1 LIGVLFMIE
10 KEKSLIFT
18 GEEKIRID
26 LYLTQQEICPSRS
39 QIRNLISQ
47 GKIKVNGNPVKPS
60 YILKNGDVID
70 LSLPEN
76 IELKIKAE
84 AIPLDIIYEDE
95 YLVVVNKPAD
105 MIVHPAGKIRS
116 GTLVNALLYHCQDSL
131 SGIGGVIRPGIVHRL
146 DKNTSGLM
154 VAAKNDFAHLDLSR
168 QIQEHQVTK
177 KYITLVHGNLKDD
190 SGIID
195 APIGRNLKNRKKMAV
210 TEGKNREAITHFKV
224 LKRFSGYTLVEATL
238 RTGRTH
244 QIRVHLAFIGYS
256 IVGDQLYGRKRQG
269 LNINRQALH
278 SYVLGFVHPES
289 KKYMEFSAPLPQ
301 DIQELID
308 CLEGEEK

>member
-1 LIGVLFMIE
+1 MIE

-39 QIRNLISQ
+39 QIRNLIAQ
-47 GKIKVNGNPVKPS
+47 GKIIVNNNPVKPS

-70 LSLPEN
+70 LALPEN
-76 IELKIKAE
+76 KELKIKAE
-84 AIPLDIIYEDE
+84 DIPLHIIYEDE
-95 YLVVVNKPAD
+95 HLVVVNKPAN

-154 VAAKNDFAHLDLSR
+154 VVAKNDFAHLNLSR
-168 QIQEHQVTK
+168 QIKDHQVTK
-177 KYITLVHGNLKDD
+177 KYIALVHGNLKDD

-195 APIGRNLKNRKKMAV
+195 APIGRSLKNRKKMAV
-210 TEGKNREAITHFKV
+210 TEGKSREAITHFKV

-244 QIRVHLAFIGYS
+244 QIRVHLAFIGYP
-256 IVGDQLYGRKRQG
+256 IVGDQLYGHRRQG
-269 LNINRQALH
+269 LNIHRQALH
-278 SYVLGFVHPES
+278 SCVLGFVHPAS
-289 KKYMEFSAPLPQ
+289 KKYMEFSAPLPK
-301 DIQELID
+301 DMQELID
-308 CLEGEEK
+308 YLEGDEK

>member
-1 LIGVLFMIE
+1 MTE
-10 KEKSLIFT
+10 KEKSLIFNDN
-18 GEEKIRID
+18 EKIRID
-26 LYLTQQEICPSRS
+26 LYLTQKEIYPSRS
-39 QIRNLISQ
+39 QIRNLITQ
-47 GKIKVNGNPVKPS
+47 GKIRVNGNPVKPS

-70 LSLPEN
+70 LALPEN
-76 IELKIKAE
+76 KELKIKAE

-116 GTLVNALLYHCQDSL
+116 GTLVNALLYHCQESL

-154 VAAKNDFAHLDLSR
+154 VVAKNDFAHLDLSR
-168 QIQEHQVTK
+168 QIKEHQVTK
-177 KYITLVHGNLKDD
+177 KYITLVHGNIKDD

-195 APIGRNLKNRKKMAV
+195 APIGRSLKNRKNMAV
-210 TEGKNREAITHFKV
+210 TEGKSREAITHFKV

-244 QIRVHLAFIGYS
+244 QIRVHLAFIGYP
-256 IVGDQLYGRKRQG
+256 IVGDQLYGHKRQG
-269 LNINRQALH
+269 LNIHRQALH
-278 SYVLGFVHPES
+278 SYVLGFVHPAS
-289 KKYMEFSAPLPQ
+289 KKYMEFSVPLPK
-301 DIQELID
+301 DIQEPID

>member
-1 LIGVLFMIE
+1 MIE
-10 KEKSLIFT
+10 REKSLIFT

-26 LYLTQQEICPSRS
+26 LYLTQKEICPSRS
-39 QIRNLISQ
+39 QIRNLIVQ
-47 GKIKVNGNPVKPS
+47 GQIRVNSTPVKPS
-60 YILKNGDVID
+60 YILKNGDMINIA
-70 LSLPEN
+70 LPEQK
-76 IELKIKAE
+76 ELQIKAE

-105 MIVHPAGKIRS
+105 MIVHPAGKICS

-146 DKNTSGLM
+146 DKDTSGLI
-154 VAAKNDFAHLDLSR
+154 VSAKNDFAHLDLSR
-168 QIQEHQVTK
+168 QIKDHQVTK
-177 KYITLVHGNLKDD
+177 KYLALVHGNMKDD

-195 APIGRNLKNRKKMAV
+195 APIGRSLKNRKKMAV
-210 TEGKNREAITHFKV
+210 TEGKSREAITQFQV
-224 LKRFSGYTLVEATL
+224 LKRFSGYTLVEAVL

-244 QIRVHLAFIGYS
+244 QLRVHLAFIGHP
-256 IVGDQLYGRKRQG
+256 IVGDQLYGQRKQG

-278 SYVLGFVHPES
+278 SHILGFVHPSS

-308 CLEGEEK
+308 YLEGGEK

>member
-1 LIGVLFMIE
+1 MME

-26 LYLTQQEICPSRS
+26 LYLTQQEIYPSRS
-39 QIRNLISQ
+39 QIRNLIAQ
-47 GKIKVNGNPVKPS
+47 GKVKVNGNPVKPS
-60 YILKNGDVID
+60 YILKNGDTID

-76 IELKIKAE
+76 IELKIKPE

-95 YLVVVNKPAD
+95 HLVVVNKPAA
-105 MIVHPAGKIRS
+105 MIVHPAGKINS
-116 GTLVNALLYHCQDSL
+116 GTLVNALLCHCRDSL

-154 VAAKNDFAHLDLSR
+154 VVAKNDFAHLDLSK
-168 QIQEHQVTK
+168 QIKKHEVTK
-177 KYITLVHGNLKDD
+177 KYLTLVHGNLKDD

-195 APIGRNLKNRKKMAV
+195 APIGRSLKNRKKMAV
-210 TEGKNREAITHFKV
+210 TVEGKSREAITHFKV

-244 QIRVHLAFIGYS
+244 QIRVHLAFIGHP
-256 IVGDQLYGRKRQG
+256 IVGDQLYGHRRQG

-278 SYVLGFVHPES
+278 SHILGFVHPVS
-289 KKYMEFSAPLPQ
+289 KKYMEFSAPLPR
-301 DIQELID
+301 DMQELINR
-308 CLEGEEK
+308 LEGEEK

>member
-1 LIGVLFMIE
+1 MTE
-10 KEKSLIFT
+10 KEKNISFT

-26 LYLTQQEICPSRS
+26 LYLTQKEISPSRS
-39 QIRNLISQ
+39 QIRNLIAQ
-47 GKIKVNGNPVKPS
+47 GKIRVNNNPVKPS

-70 LSLPEN
+70 LALPEN
-76 IELKIKAE
+76 KELKIKAE

-95 YLVVVNKPAD
+95 YLVVINKPAN

-168 QIQEHQVTK
+168 QIKDHQVTK
-177 KYITLVHGNLKDD
+177 KYLALVHGSLKDD

-195 APIGRNLKNRKKMAV
+195 APIGRSLKNREKMAV
-210 TEGKNREAITHFKV
+210 TEGKSREAITHFKV

-244 QIRVHLAFIGYS
+244 QIRVHLAFIGCP
-256 IVGDQLYGRKRQG
+256 IVGDQLYGHRRQG

-278 SYVLGFVHPES
+278 SYILGFVHPAS

-301 DIQELID
+301 DMQELID
-308 CLEGEEK
+308 CLEGDEK

>member
-1 LIGVLFMIE
+1 MTE
-10 KEKSLIFT
+10 KEKSLIFK

-26 LYLTQQEICPSRS
+26 LYLTQKEISPSRS
-39 QIRNLISQ
+39 QIRNLIAQ
-47 GKIKVNGNPVKPS
+47 GKIRVNNNPVKPS

-70 LSLPEN
+70 LALPEN
-76 IELKIKAE
+76 KELKIKAE

-95 YLVVVNKPAD
+95 YLVVINKPAN

-168 QIQEHQVTK
+168 QIKDHQVTK
-177 KYITLVHGNLKDD
+177 KYLALVHGSLKDD

-195 APIGRNLKNRKKMAV
+195 APIGRSLKNREKMAV
-210 TEGKNREAITHFKV
+210 TEGKSREAITHFKV

-244 QIRVHLAFIGYS
+244 QIRVHLAFIGCP
-256 IVGDQLYGRKRQG
+256 IVGDQLYGHRRQG

-278 SYVLGFVHPES
+278 SYILGFVHPAS

-301 DIQELID
+301 DMQELID
-308 CLEGEEK
+308 CLEGDEK

>member
-1 LIGVLFMIE
+1 MIE

>member
-1 LIGVLFMIE
+1 MTE

-26 LYLTQQEICPSRS
+26 LYLTQKEISPSRS
-39 QIRNLISQ
+39 QIRNLIAQ
-47 GKIKVNGNPVKPS
+47 GKIRVNNNPVKPS

-70 LSLPEN
+70 LALPEN
-76 IELKIKAE
+76 KELKIKAE

-95 YLVVVNKPAD
+95 YLVVINKPAN

-168 QIQEHQVTK
+168 QIKDHQVTK
-177 KYITLVHGNLKDD
+177 KYLALVHGSLKDD

-195 APIGRNLKNRKKMAV
+195 APIGRSLKNREKMAV
-210 TEGKNREAITHFKV
+210 TEGKSREAITHFKV

-244 QIRVHLAFIGYS
+244 QIRVHLAFIGCP
-256 IVGDQLYGRKRQG
+256 IVGDQLYGHRRQG

-278 SYVLGFVHPES
+278 SYILGFVHPAS

-301 DIQELID
+301 DMQELID
-308 CLEGEEK
+308 CLEGDEK

>member
-1 LIGVLFMIE
+1 MIE
-10 KEKSLIFT
+10 KGKSLIFNDDQ
-18 GEEKIRID
+18 KIRID
-26 LYLTQQEICPSRS
+26 LYLTQQEIYPSRS
-39 QIRNLISQ
+39 QIRNLIAQ
-47 GKIKVNGNPVKPS
+47 GKIKVNGNPIKPS

-70 LSLPEN
+70 LAFPEN
-76 IELKIKAE
+76 KELKIKAE

-105 MIVHPAGKIRS
+105 MIAHPAGKIRS

-154 VAAKNDFAHLDLSR
+154 VVAKNDFAHLDLSR
-168 QIQEHQVTK
+168 QIKDHQVTK
-177 KYITLVHGNLKDD
+177 KYLALVHGNLKDD

-210 TEGKNREAITHFKV
+210 TEGKSREAITHFKV

-244 QIRVHLAFIGYS
+244 QIRVHLAFIGYP
-256 IVGDQLYGRKRQG
+256 IVGDQLYGHRRQG

-278 SYVLGFVHPES
+278 SHILGFVHPAS
-289 KKYMEFSAPLPQ
+289 KKYMEFSVPLPQ
-301 DIQELID
+301 DMQELID
-308 CLEGEEK
+308 CLKGEEK

>member
-1 LIGVLFMIE
+1 MIE
-10 KEKSLIFT
+10 KGKSLIFNDDQ
-18 GEEKIRID
+18 KIRID
-26 LYLTQQEICPSRS
+26 LYLTQKEIYPSRS
-39 QIRNLISQ
+39 QIRNLIAQ
-47 GKIKVNGNPVKPS
+47 GKIKVNGNPIKPS

-70 LSLPEN
+70 LAFPEN
-76 IELKIKAE
+76 KELKIKAE

-105 MIVHPAGKIRS
+105 MIAHPAGKIRS
-116 GTLVNALLYHCQDSL
+116 GTLVNALLYHCQNSL

-154 VAAKNDFAHLDLSR
+154 VVAKNDFAHLDLSR
-168 QIQEHQVTK
+168 QIKDHQVTK
-177 KYITLVHGNLKDD
+177 KYLALVHGNLKDD

-210 TEGKNREAITHFKV
+210 TEGKSREAITHFKV

-244 QIRVHLAFIGYS
+244 QIRVHLAFIGYP
-256 IVGDQLYGRKRQG
+256 IVGDRLYGHRRQG

-278 SYVLGFVHPES
+278 SHILGFVHPAS
-289 KKYMEFSAPLPQ
+289 KKYMEFSVPLPQ
-301 DIQELID
+301 DMQELID

>member
-1 LIGVLFMIE
+1 MIE

-18 GEEKIRID
+18 GKEKIRID
-26 LYLTQQEICPSRS
+26 LYLTQKEIYPSRS
-39 QIRNLISQ
+39 QIRNLIIQ
-47 GKIKVNGNPVKPS
+47 GQIRVNSTPVKPS
-60 YILKNGDVID
+60 YILKNGDMINIA
-70 LSLPEN
+70 LPEQK
-76 IELKIKAE
+76 ELQIKAE

-116 GTLVNALLYHCQDSL
+116 GTLVNALLYHCQNSL

-146 DKNTSGLM
+146 DKDTSGLI
-154 VAAKNDFAHLDLSR
+154 VSAKNDFAHLDLSR
-168 QIQEHQVTK
+168 QIMDHQVTK
-177 KYITLVHGNLKDD
+177 KYLALVHGNMRDD

-195 APIGRNLKNRKKMAV
+195 APIGRSLKNRKKMAV
-210 TEGKNREAITHFKV
+210 TEGKSREAITQFKV
-224 LKRFSGYTLVEATL
+224 LKRFSGFTLVEATL

-244 QIRVHLAFIGYS
+244 QIRVHLTFIGYP
-256 IVGDQLYGRKRQG
+256 IVGDQLYTHRKQG
-269 LNINRQALH
+269 LNISRQALH
-278 SYVLGFVHPES
+278 SHILGFVHPSS

-308 CLEGEEK
+308 CLERDEK

>member
-1 LIGVLFMIE
+1 MTE
-10 KEKSLIFT
+10 KEKNISFT

-26 LYLTQQEICPSRS
+26 LYLTQKEIYPSRS
-39 QIRNLISQ
+39 QIRNLIAQ
-47 GKIKVNGNPVKPS
+47 GKIRVNNNPVKPS

-70 LSLPEN
+70 LALPEN
-76 IELKIKAE
+76 KELKIKAE

-146 DKNTSGLM
+146 DKDTSGLM

-168 QIQEHQVTK
+168 QIKDHQVTK
-177 KYITLVHGNLKDD
+177 KYIALVHGNLRDD

-195 APIGRNLKNRKKMAV
+195 APIGRSLKNGKKMAV
-210 TEGKNREAITHFKV
+210 TEGKSREAITQFKV

-244 QIRVHLAFIGYS
+244 QIRVHLAFIGYP
-256 IVGDQLYGRKRQG
+256 IVGDQLYGHRKQG
-269 LNINRQALH
+269 LNISRQALH
-278 SYVLGFVHPES
+278 SHILGFVHPSS
-289 KKYMEFSAPLPQ
+289 KKYMEFSAPLPK
-301 DIQELID
+301 DMQELID
-308 CLEGEEK
+308 CLEGDEK

>member
-1 LIGVLFMIE
+1 MIE

-26 LYLTQQEICPSRS
+26 LYLTQKEIYPSRS
-39 QIRNLISQ
+39 QIRNLIAQ
-47 GKIKVNGNPVKPS
+47 GKIRVNNNPVKPS
-60 YILKNGDVID
+60 YILKNGDVIG
-70 LSLPEN
+70 LALPEN
-76 IELKIKAE
+76 KELKIKAE
-84 AIPLDIIYEDE
+84 VIPLDIIYEDE

-116 GTLVNALLYHCQDSL
+116 GTLVNALLYHCKDSL

-154 VAAKNDFAHLDLSR
+154 VAAKNDLAHLDLSR
-168 QIQEHQVTK
+168 QIKEHQVTK
-177 KYITLVHGNLKDD
+177 KYIALVHGSLRDD

-195 APIGRNLKNRKKMAV
+195 APIGRSLRNRKKMAV
-210 TEGKNREAITHFKV
+210 TVEGKSREAITHFKV

-244 QIRVHLAFIGYS
+244 QIRVHLAFIGYP
-256 IVGDQLYGRKRQG
+256 IVGDQLYGHKRQG

-278 SYVLGFVHPES
+278 SHVLGFVHPSS
-289 KKYMEFSAPLPQ
+289 KKYMEFCAPLPQ
-301 DIQELID
+301 DMQKIINY
-308 CLEGEEK
+308 LEDGGK

>member
-1 LIGVLFMIE
+1 MTE

-26 LYLTQQEICPSRS
+26 LYLTQQEIYPSRS
-39 QIRNLISQ
+39 QIRNLIAQ
-47 GKIKVNGNPVKPS
+47 GKVKVNGNPVKPS
-60 YILKNGDVID
+60 YILKNGDTID

-76 IELKIKAE
+76 KELKINPE

-95 YLVVVNKPAD
+95 HLVVVNKPAN
-105 MIVHPAGKIRS
+105 MIVHPAGKINS
-116 GTLVNALLYHCQDSL
+116 GTLVNALLYHCRDSL

-154 VAAKNDFAHLDLSR
+154 VVAKNDFAHLDLSK
-168 QIQEHQVTK
+168 QIKKYEVTK
-177 KYITLVHGNLKDD
+177 KYLTLVHSNLKDD

-195 APIGRNLKNRKKMAV
+195 APIGRSLKNRKKMAV
-210 TEGKNREAITHFKV
+210 TVEGKSREAITHFKV

-244 QIRVHLAFIGYS
+244 QIRVHLAFIGHP
-256 IVGDQLYGRKRQG
+256 IVGDQLYGPRRQG

-278 SYVLGFVHPES
+278 SRILGFVHPVS

-301 DIQELID
+301 DMQELINR
-308 CLEGEEK
+308 LEADKK

>member
-1 LIGVLFMIE
+1 MTE
-10 KEKSLIFT
+10 KEKNISFT

-26 LYLTQQEICPSRS
+26 LYLTQKEICPSRS
-39 QIRNLISQ
+39 QIRNLIAQ
-47 GKIKVNGNPVKPS
+47 GKIRVNSTPVKPS
-60 YILKNGDVID
+60 YILKNGNVIN
-70 LSLPEN
+70 LALPEQK
-76 IELKIKAE
+76 ELEIMAE

-146 DKNTSGLM
+146 DKDTSGLI
-154 VAAKNDFAHLDLSR
+154 VSAKNDFAHLDLSR
-168 QIQEHQVTK
+168 QMKDHQVTK
-177 KYITLVHGNLKDD
+177 KYIALVHGNMRDD

-195 APIGRNLKNRKKMAV
+195 APIGRSLKNGKKMAV
-210 TEGKNREAITHFKV
+210 TEGRSREAITQFQV

-238 RTGRTH
+238 HTGRTH
-244 QIRVHLAFIGYS
+244 QLRVHLAFIGYP
-256 IVGDQLYGRKRQG
+256 IVGDQLYGQRKQG

-278 SYVLGFVHPES
+278 SHILGFVHPSS

-301 DIQELID
+301 DMQELID
-308 CLEGEEK
+308 YLEGDEK

>member
-1 LIGVLFMIE
+1 MTE
-10 KEKSLIFT
+10 KEKNISFT

-26 LYLTQQEICPSRS
+26 LYLTQKEIYPSRS
-39 QIRNLISQ
+39 QIRNLIAQ
-47 GKIKVNGNPVKPS
+47 GKIRVNNNPVKPS

-70 LSLPEN
+70 LALPEN
-76 IELKIKAE
+76 KELKIKAE

-146 DKNTSGLM
+146 DKDTSGLM

-168 QIQEHQVTK
+168 QIKDHQVTK
-177 KYITLVHGNLKDD
+177 KYIALVHGNLRDD

-195 APIGRNLKNRKKMAV
+195 APIGRSLKNGKKMAV
-210 TEGKNREAITHFKV
+210 TEGKSREAITQFKV

-244 QIRVHLAFIGYS
+244 QIRVHLAFIGYP
-256 IVGDQLYGRKRQG
+256 IVGDQLYGHRKQG
-269 LNINRQALH
+269 LNISRQALH
-278 SYVLGFVHPES
+278 SHILGFVHPSS

-301 DIQELID
+301 DMQELID
-308 CLEGEEK
+308 CLEGDEK